1 MLVSHDRE
9 FLNNVV
15 TSTFALEGDGQVR
28 QYPGGYDDYVR
39 QRAAA
44 PDRGTDRRAE
54 AGREKQ
60 LPRRDDAPKPRDRKL
75 SYNERRELDALP
87 GRIDALEGELKEI
100 REALADGS
108 VYRTDPARAK
118 ALSDRLPLAEAELGA
133 AVDRWAELAER
144 SGE

>member
-1 MLVSHDRE
+1 
-9 FLNNVV
+9 
-15 TSTFALEGDGQVR
+15 
-28 QYPGGYDDYVR
+28 DDYVR
-39 QRAAA
+39 QRAVA

-60 LPRRDDAPKPRDRKL
+60 PPRRDDAPKPRERKL

-87 GRIDALEGELKEI
+87 GRIDSLEGELKEI

-118 ALSDRLPLAEAELGA
+118 ALSDRLPLAEAELEA